1 MSSSVCCKS
10 VIMAKSIDSKGF
22 PSTRTVSICSRFA
35 AIRVSLIDSR
45 LFKSRIC
52 GVRASMVNSYG
63 SSDFVKRMEQAWEIS
78 QQPRPICCSSCNSN
92 GHVEC
97 KWCRGTGFFILGDN
111 MLCQVPS
118 RNTSCVIC
126 AGKLMEYV
134 GSMCCSDCK
143 GTGYRAKWLGEPP
156 ISK

>member
-1 MSSSVCCKS
+1 MSSSVCFRP
-10 VIMAKSIDSKGF
+10 VIIAKSIDGRGF
-22 PSTRTVSICSRFA
+22 SSTRIILIGSEFA
-35 AIRVSLIDSR
+35 ANRVSFTDSR
-45 LFKSRIC
+45 LLSSRIC
-52 GVRASMVNSYG
+52 GARASMVDSYG

-78 QQPRPICCSSCNSN
+78 QQPTPICCSSCHSN

-97 KWCRGTGFFILGDN
+97 QWCKGTGFFILGDN

-126 AGKLMEYV
+126 AGK
-134 GSMCCSDCK
+134 GSIRCFDCK

-156 ISK
+156 VSK

>member
-1 MSSSVCCKS
+1 MASSVSCKR
-10 VIMAKSIDSKGF
+10 VIMAKSIDGRGLA
-22 PSTRTVSICSRFA
+22 STRTILIGSGFSPN
-35 AIRVSLIDSR
+35 RVLFTDSR
-45 LFKSRIC
+45 PLSSRIC
-52 GVRASMVNSYG
+52 GVRASMVDSYG

-78 QQPRPICCSSCNSN
+78 QQPTPICCSSCNSK

-97 KWCRGTGFFILGDN
+97 KWCTGTGFFILGDN

-126 AGKLMEYV
+126 AGK
-134 GSMCCSDCK
+134 GSTRCSDCK